1 MINRSDIFCSII
13 FNSDVVIWV
22 YCSLDKSL
30 FRLLPCYGIHL
41 NVWRVITTNTQQRYE
56 SSNAFE
62 SSRSYRK
69 VIWLKL
75 NSAGK
80 WTMRARVGT
89 PSYGVPFVILKF
101 RSVFMAT
108 PSMQISAK
116 PHMRRALCQTS
127 SKALCFF
134 KKRLSI
140 LSLYNH
146 WRCQSLQLNITS
158 LSSALLWKSDATWVN
173 LHFSWFGNATAV
185 IIIMI
190 IFLINWGI
198 SAKYKMHQN

>member
-56 SSNAFE
+56 SSKCIWKQQKLQEGDLVKAKLC
-62 SSRSYRK
+62 RK
-69 VIWLKL
+69 VDHEGQSWEPL
-75 NSAGK
+75 
-80 WTMRARVGT
+80 
-89 PSYGVPFVILKF
+89 PYGVPFVILKF
-101 RSVFMAT
+101 RSVFMAA

-116 PHMRRALCQTS
+116 PTMRRALCQTS

-146 WRCQSLQLNITS
+146 WRFQSLQLNITS
-158 LSSALLWKSDATWVN
+158 LSSALLRKEWCN
-173 LHFSWFGNATAV
+173 LSKFTLF
-185 IIIMI
+185 MI
-190 IFLINWGI
+190 R
-198 SAKYKMHQN
+198 